1 MNTHVLVIIDTILL
15 ILILLAVFFGQF
27 RGRV

>member
-1 MNTHVLVIIDTILL
+1 VTTHVLVIIDTILL
-15 ILILLAVFFGQF
+15 LLILLAVFFGSV